1 MLVFIDESGKPHPK
15 DSTENP
21 VLCAVCINERDI
33 KHLSQKIFKL
43 KMKIFGKDTE
53 IKSTSLIRRQ
63 IFTKNMTNNKQ
74 YVDELVKLACSFDI
88 RVFAIIMRTD

>member
-33 KHLSQKIFKL
+33 KHLSQNIFKL
-43 KMKIFGKDTE
+43 KMKMFGKDTE
-53 IKSTSLIRRQ
+53 IKSTSLIRQ
-63 IFTKNMTNNKQ
+63 TVNQKN
-74 YVDELVKLACSFDI
+74 
-88 RVFAIIMRTD
+88 

>member
-33 KHLSQKIFKL
+33 KHHYYGKARYSVYTDKNIIAQTLQTVNQK
-43 KMKIFGKDTE
+43 
-53 IKSTSLIRRQ
+53 
-63 IFTKNMTNNKQ
+63 N
-74 YVDELVKLACSFDI
+74 
-88 RVFAIIMRTD
+88 

>member
-1 MLVFIDESGKPHPK
+1 LLYVHIWWGGLPFRHFFALKDILMLVFIDESGKPHPK

-21 VLCAVCINERDI
+21 VLYTVCINERDI
-33 KHLSQKIFKL
+33 RKKKKNIFKL

-63 IFTKNMTNNKQ
+63 IFTKITKKQ
-74 YVDELVKLACSFDI
+74 F
-88 RVFAIIMRTD
+88 